1 MSSWCAHADSAAA
14 AAAALEWSAGELD
27 EIVGLLERLALA
39 ESPSTEPGS
48 QGEVFGL
55 LAAELEGLGFEVEA
69 IPGEEVGDHMLARP
83 AGLGE
88 AGGERQL
95 LLGHLDTVWPVGTL
109 AKMPVRVEDGRL
121 HGPGTYDMKAGLTQM
136 IYAMRAL
143 REQGREP
150 ALAPVVFINSDEEIS
165 SKESAGEV
173 DRIART
179 VERALVLE
187 PSFGP
192 RGKLKTARKGVGR
205 FRVRITGKASHAGIN
220 PDEGSSAILEI
231 SHQIQRLF
239 SLNDSERG
247 VTVNVGT
254 IDGGLG
260 ANVIAPEVSA
270 QVDVRVPTA
279 ADAEAVEE
287 AIRSLEPI
295 EHDTEIEIEGGFR
308 RPPLEQ
314 TDRNRRLWRLA
325 CEIGE
330 GFGLEL
336 EQALVGGGSDGN
348 IASRHTAVL
357 DGLGAVGD
365 GAHAPH
371 EHVIVER
378 IPERVALVAGLLVAP
393 ATESGGA
400 AE

>member
-1 MSSWCAHADSAAA
+1 MIPAPAHADAASVA
-14 AAAALEWSAGELD
+14 REAFDWAAGELGD
-27 EIVGLLERLALA
+27 AVELLERLAAA
-39 ESPSTEPGS
+39 ESPSTEPRS
-48 QGEVFGL
+48 QIEVFDL
-55 LAAELEGLGFEVEA
+55 LSGELEDLDLEVEA
-69 IPGEEVGDHMLARP
+69 LRGTEVGDHLLARP
-83 AGLGE
+83 RGVRTE
-88 AGGERQL
+88 AGGHQL

-109 AKMPVRVEDGRL
+109 ANMPIRIEDGRL
-121 HGPGTYDMKAGLTQM
+121 HGPGTYDMKAGLVQT
-136 IYAMRAL
+136 IFAL
-143 REQGREP
+143 RSLRAQGVEP
-150 ALAPVVFINSDEEIS
+150 ALPPIVFINSDEEIS
-165 SKESAGEV
+165 SRESAPHV
-173 DRIART
+173 DRFARGAA
-179 VERALVLE
+179 RALVTE

-205 FRVRITGKASHAGIN
+205 FEVKISGKASHAGIN
-220 PDEGSSAILEI
+220 PEEGSSAILEI
-231 SHQIQRLF
+231 SHQIQKLF
-239 SLNDSERG
+239 ALNDTERG

-279 ADAEAVEE
+279 ADAERIEH
-287 AIRSLEPI
+287 AIGSLEPI
-295 EHDTEIEIEGGFR
+295 EPDTAIEVSGGFR
-308 RPPLEQ
+308 RPPLER
-314 TDRNRRLWRLA
+314 TSRNRELWERA
-325 CEIGE
+325 CRIGR

-378 IPERVALVAGLLVAP
+378 MPERIALLAGLLASP
-393 ATESGGA
+393 AESS
-400 AE
+400 EQR